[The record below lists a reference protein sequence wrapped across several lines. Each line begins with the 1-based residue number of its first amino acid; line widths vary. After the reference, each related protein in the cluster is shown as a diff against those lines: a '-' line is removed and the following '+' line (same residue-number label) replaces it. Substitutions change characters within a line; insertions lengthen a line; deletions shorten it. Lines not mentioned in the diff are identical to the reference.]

1 MKAEQK
7 MSEFTLRLI
16 CIVVWF
22 EILWAIVFLLG
33 IVFQWSGL
41 TAQLSIA
48 FFGSGFCG
56 VLVLVALAVLN
67 VTANMNIISK
77 AQIGKLQDVAKK
89 EEKAGAFIITLG
101 IAIGL
106 IAIVVFSIWFAEWRL
121 YEAKVAENEAKLES
135 IADSKLAIEALDLIK
150 RDGTVKELLEIRDAL
165 SASILSGGRL
175 SIIFPLEVKGV
186 AIYYELTAWWYKGN
200 KYSAKL
206 SQASLTKFIP
216 KKDERK
222 KFKKLTEGEIEKFSV
237 ASGDDLRAFMR
248 IESNGTHAVLLID
261 TSRRSDYSRSSFR

>member
-1 MKAEQK
+1 MKTEQK

-77 AQIGKLQDVAKK
+77 AQIGKLQDVSKK

-101 IAIGL
+101 IAVGL

-135 IADSKLAIEALDLIK
+135 IADSKLAIEALDLIE

-175 SIIFPLEVKGV
+175 SIIFPLEVKEV
-186 AIYYELTAWWYKGN
+186 TIYYELTAWWREGN
-200 KYSAKL
+200 KKL
-206 SQASLTKFIP
+206 SEASLTKFIP
-216 KKDERK
+216 RKGERGE
-222 KFKKLTEGEIEKFSV
+222 FKKLTEGIIEKFSV
-237 ASGDDLRAFMR
+237 ASGEDLRAFMR
-248 IESNGTHAVLLID
+248 IESDKEHAVLLID